1 MSFKSVIVL
10 GSHLLLARCVTKAY
24 LLYCQMSIGYH
35 VENRNSI
42 NKCGRFF
49 SFIDPYRITEPS
61 VSG

>member
-10 GSHLLLARCVTKAY
+10 GSHLLLARCVAKAY

-42 NKCGRFF
+42 NKCGWFLCF
-49 SFIDPYRITEPS
+49 VAPYLITEPS